1 MACRKRK
8 MLNLEQRIDVIKQ
21 HDKGVSCRALAQT
34 LNVGKTQIQKIITDR
49 ALSDCDNS
57 LQTLM
62 DYALSFNNSQLLDD
76 VANCLDI
83 ISTIQRSRASKAQQ
97 STMLQFFK

>member
-34 LNVGKTQIQKIITDR
+34 LNVGKIQIQNGAYLHVNHGNGT
-49 ALSDCDNS
+49 LSEATTNDT
-57 LQTLM
+57 QTNI
-62 DYALSFNNSQLLDD
+62 YYWPG
-76 VANCLDI
+76 
-83 ISTIQRSRASKAQQ
+83 
-97 STMLQFFK
+97 